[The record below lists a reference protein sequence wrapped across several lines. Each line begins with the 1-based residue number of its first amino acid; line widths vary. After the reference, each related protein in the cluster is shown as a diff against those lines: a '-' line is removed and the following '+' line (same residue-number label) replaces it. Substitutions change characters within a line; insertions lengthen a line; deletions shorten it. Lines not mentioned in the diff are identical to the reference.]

1 LSSYEEVKMKK
12 KIIFVLTLSLFILL
26 LGLQPSPAQT
36 KKENDSR
43 FKISKSGLE
52 VSDYKKVVL
61 LSEMDELYDENIG
74 TGNIGFTEAMI
85 RKECESRLREA
96 GLELMSG
103 FNRPEYLSI
112 NVSIRFRSFYVLI
125 QFNRPSQYQVSG
137 TQYMKYGAKTWQRW
151 IFGQHGYTAEYIRE
165 TLGKLLE
172 DFIDDYLKANS
183 E

>member
-1 LSSYEEVKMKK
+1 MKK
-12 KIIFVLTLSLFILL
+12 KIIFVPVLSLFIILS
-26 LGLQPSPAQT
+26 GLHPSNAQT

-61 LSEMDELYDENIG
+61 LSELDELYDETIG
-74 TGNIGFTEAMI
+74 TGTIGLTEAMI
-85 RKECESRLREA
+85 RKECEARLREA

-112 NVSIRFRSFYVLI
+112 SVSIRFRSFYVLI
-125 QFNRPSQYQVSG
+125 QFNRPLQYQVSG

-151 IFGQHGYTAEYIRE
+151 IFGQHGYTSEYIME
-165 TLGKLLE
+165 TLVKLLE
-172 DFIDDYLKANS
+172 DFISDYQKANS